1 MPNPSADQP
10 ASQSPPETPPQ
21 TLAQIVDKLRIKALH
36 LRAQALEATDPARRK
51 LYETGA
57 VVREVGRADAVGP
70 GHCPA
75 RRAHHCCHQL
85 AIAASGWR
93 RVQNDP

>member
-1 MPNPSADQP
+1 MPNPSADEP

-36 LRAQALEATDPARRK
+36 FRAQALEARDPARRK

-57 VVREVGRADAVGP
+57 VVYEKWAERMQSGLET
-70 GHCPA
+70 A
-75 RRAHHCCHQL
+75 RHVERTTA
-85 AIAASGWR
+85 AI
-93 RVQNDP
+93 N

>member
-1 MPNPSADQP
+1 MPNPCLDEP

-21 TLAQIVDKLRIKALH
+21 TLAQIVEKLRIKALH

-57 VVREVGRADAVGP
+57 VVYEKWAERMQSVLET
-70 GHCPA
+70 A
-75 RRAHHCCHQL
+75 RQVERTTA
-85 AIAASGWR
+85 AI
-93 RVQNDP
+93 N

>member
-1 MPNPSADQP
+1 MPNPSADEP

-36 LRAQALEATDPARRK
+36 LRAQALVEATDPARRK

-57 VVREVGRADAVGP
+57 VVYEKWAERMQSVLET
-70 GHCPA
+70 A
-75 RRAHHCCHQL
+75 RHDERTAA
-85 AIAASGWR
+85 AIS
-93 RVQNDP
+93 

>member
-1 MPNPSADQP
+1 MPNPSADEP

-57 VVREVGRADAVGP
+57 VVYEKWAERMQSVLE
-70 GHCPA
+70 
-75 RRAHHCCHQL
+75 
-85 AIAASGWR
+85 AAR
-93 RVQNDP
+93 RVQRTAAATN

>member
-1 MPNPSADQP
+1 MPNPSADEP

-36 LRAQALEATDPARRK
+36 LRVATDPARRK

-57 VVREVGRADAVGP
+57 VVYEKWAERMQSVLET
-70 GHCPA
+70 A
-75 RRAHHCCHQL
+75 RHVERTTA
-85 AIAASGWR
+85 AI
-93 RVQNDP
+93 N